1 MSGAEPGGRRG
12 RRRVVAYSP
21 QDEERRARG
30 EPTEDAVQD
39 AHRRRLDALAQAGET
54 ESSASGAN
62 DARLLREVPPHWS

>member
-1 MSGAEPGGRRG
+1 MSGVEPGRRRG

-30 EPTEDAVQD
+30 EATEAAAQD
-39 AHRRRLDALAQAGET
+39 AHRRRLDALAQVGEA
-54 ESSASGAN
+54 EPSASGDN